1 MKKTLCIL
9 IAVFM
14 LIQIPFL
21 FVSAEDE
28 ILLTTQGAV
37 EPNEIPLLI
46 ISASF
51 DANGNGKNDYVSGN
65 SGKLFKNPADDFFGE
80 QWAEV
85 SAEQYLGIYFND
97 KYSVSNYFK
106 ELTMNKLYFVPAK
119 IDVPKENKQSGD
131 GWINVVVDQI
141 HPSAYNKKFPGQP
154 TASYQAFC
162 TRTIDDIIKQTDD
175 YIDYAKFDK
184 DGDGNLS
191 SYELVIVIMNA
202 GLSAEKQGGKL
213 ENASYPRGYFSV
225 WGTSQ
230 GTNVDLDGLTYSDA
244 VSNIGEYLTAGVLQS
259 VGTPCH
265 EIAHNLGAEDIYD
278 RKVGASGTAKNP
290 WPFANW
296 FSLQCSGNYS
306 GGGRTPTYLDPYQ
319 RVKLGWAEEVVVG
332 EGEYTLYSTLTG
344 KYQVLRVNTPD
355 PDEYY
360 LIELRLKEG
369 FEINLTGEGRGTGG
383 ICVWHIDESVNRSY
397 YAQGT
402 ACSNYKFNGAY
413 HNPGIMYLY
422 SANNT
427 IGGKMVSFTSQTLKD
442 PFFYAGAAKESNQKF
457 ESMDYK
463 APLDYTP
470 GLYSYPS
477 GWIGEEYWNL
487 IIEPLSPA
495 GQEMKIKISI
505 DAKGTV
511 APQLTV
517 SSTKKTGTT
526 ITMSGTVAQT
536 DLDVVEYGFMLASN
550 AEFTEN
556 VVKMPLEKGSDSVT
570 FTGLTP
576 DTAYRGRMYAVLEGG
591 TDVVI
596 ERTEMYS
603 TTQLLRTSK
612 FSSVLVPDCETVE
625 EMQKVKYGEAY
636 TVPTPVE
643 KEGYTFD
650 GWFADEAFTVPF
662 DFEAPATID
671 GEVNIY
677 AKWKSLTPA
686 PTEEPTAAPTDGL
699 GTGEPTASGCSSSIS
714 FIAPV
719 IVTVI
724 AGAAVIKKKKD

>member
-1 MKKTLCIL
+1 M
-9 IAVFM
+9 
-14 LIQIPFL
+14 
-21 FVSAEDE
+21 
-28 ILLTTQGAV
+28 
-37 EPNEIPLLI
+37 
-46 ISASF
+46 
-51 DANGNGKNDYVSGN
+51 GN
-65 SGKLFKNPADDFFGE
+65 STKLFTDPADDYFGE

-97 KYSVSNYFK
+97 TYSVSNYFK

-154 TASYQAFC
+154 SASYQAFC

-230 GTNVDLDGLTYSDA
+230 GTNVELDGLTYSDA

-278 RKVGASGTAKNP
+278 RKVGASGTPKNP

-306 GGGRTPTYLDPYQ
+306 GGGKTPTYLDPYQ

-369 FEINLTGEGRGTGG
+369 FEINLTAEGRGTGG
-383 ICVWHIDESVNRSY
+383 ICVWHIDESVNRTY
-397 YAQGT
+397 YSQGT
-402 ACSNYKFNGAY
+402 ACSNYMFNGAY

-427 IGGKMVSFTSQTLKD
+427 IGGKMVSFTAQTLQD
-442 PFFYAGAAKESNQKF
+442 PFFYADAKKESNRKF

-487 IIEPLSPA
+487 IIEPLSPV
-495 GQEMKIKISI
+495 GQEMTIKISI
-505 DAKGTV
+505 EAKGTV
-511 APQLTV
+511 APKLTV
-517 SSTKKTGTT
+517 SSTEKTATT
-526 ITMSGTVAQT
+526 ITMSGTIEQT
-536 DLDVVEYGFMLASN
+536 DLDVVEYGFMLASD

-591 TDVVI
+591 KEVVV

-612 FSSVLVPDCETVE
+612 FSSILVPDSETVE
-625 EMQKVKYGEAY
+625 KMQKVKYGELY

-643 KEGYTFD
+643 KEGYTFE
-650 GWFADEAFTVPF
+650 GWFADEALTTPF
-662 DFEAPATID
+662 DFEAPASIE

-677 AKWKSLTPA
+677 AKWKSLTYVE
-686 PTEEPTAAPTDGL
+686 PTEAPTDEVL
-699 GTGEPTASGCSSSIS
+699 GTDEPKSGGCSSSIS

>member
-1 MKKTLCIL
+1 MRKTLCIL
-9 IAVFM
+9 IAVLM

-28 ILLTTQGAV
+28 VLLTTQGAV
-37 EPNEIPLLI
+37 EPNEIPLLV

-51 DANGNGKNDYVSGN
+51 DANGNGKDDFASGN
-65 SGKLFKNPADDFFGE
+65 ATKLFNDPADDFFGE
-80 QWAEV
+80 QWAQV
-85 SAEQYLGIYFND
+85 SAEQYMGIYFND
-97 KYSVSNYFK
+97 QYSVSNYFN
-106 ELTMNKLYFVPAK
+106 ELTMGKLYFVPAK
-119 IDVPKENKQSGD
+119 IDIPKGNKQSGD

-141 HPSAYNKKFPGQP
+141 HPSAYNKKFPGQSSS
-154 TASYQAFC
+154 SYQAFC

-175 YIDYAKFDK
+175 YIDYTKFDK
-184 DGDGNLS
+184 DGDGNLT
-191 SYELVIVIMNA
+191 SYELVIVIMNS

-213 ENASYPRGYFSV
+213 ENASYPRSYFSV

-230 GTNVDLDGLTYSDA
+230 GTNVTLDGLSYSDA
-244 VSNIGEYLTAGVLQS
+244 VSNIGEYLTSGVLQS

-306 GGGRTPTYLDPYQ
+306 GGGKTPTYLDPYQ

-369 FEINLTGEGRGTGG
+369 FEINLTNEGRGTGG
-383 ICVWHIDESVNRSY
+383 ICVWHIDESVNRTY

-402 ACSNYKFNGAY
+402 SCSNYMFNGAY

-427 IGGKMVSFTSQTLKD
+427 IGGKMVSFTAQTLKD
-442 PFFYAGAAKESNQKF
+442 PLFYAGAAKESNQKF

-487 IIEPLSPA
+487 IIVPLSPA

-505 DAKGTV
+505 EAKGTV
-511 APQLTV
+511 GPKLELMPTE
-517 SSTKKTGTT
+517 KTGTT
-526 ITMSGTVAQT
+526 ITMSGKVA
-536 DLDVVEYGFMLASN
+536 DSELDVVEYGFMLAKN
-550 AEFTEN
+550 ADFTEGVIKVPVAN
-556 VVKMPLEKGSDSVT
+556 GENSVT
-570 FTGLTP
+570 FSGLTP

-591 TDVVI
+591 KSVVV
-596 ERTEMYS
+596 ERTEVYG
-603 TTQLLRTSK
+603 TTQLLRTAK
-612 FSSVLVPDCETVE
+612 FSSVLVPDCETIE
-625 EMQKVKYGEAY
+625 AMQKVKYGELYA
-636 TVPTPVE
+636 VPTPAE
-643 KEGYTFD
+643 KDGYAFE
-650 GWFADEAFTVPF
+650 GWFADEELTVPY

-677 AKWKSLTPA
+677 AKWRSLTPT
-686 PTEEPTAAPTDGL
+686 PTEEPTAA
-699 GTGEPTASGCSSSIS
+699 EPTGGSDDSASGGCSSSIS
-714 FIAPV
+714 FTAPV
-719 IVTVI
+719 IAMAITGI
-724 AGAAVIKKKKD
+724 AVIKKKKD